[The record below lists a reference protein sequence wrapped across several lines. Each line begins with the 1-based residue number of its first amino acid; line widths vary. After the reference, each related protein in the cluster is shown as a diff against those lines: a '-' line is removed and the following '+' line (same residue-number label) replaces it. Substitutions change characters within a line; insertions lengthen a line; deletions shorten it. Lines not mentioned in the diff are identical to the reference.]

1 VRRLK
6 EILGA
11 ISRMR
16 HSRRI
21 ATDDVKV
28 CSGTKSGFGVPL
40 NLSNKKNIS
49 RIWNNFMSKITFY
62 FVLLIF
68 RFLFKL
74 VKTVDQGEE
83 EDFGLLEGLEN
94 MYLLIPDILKL
105 LLR

>member
-1 VRRLK
+1 
-6 EILGA
+6 
-11 ISRMR
+11 
-16 HSRRI
+16 
-21 ATDDVKV
+21 
-28 CSGTKSGFGVPL
+28 
-40 NLSNKKNIS
+40 
-49 RIWNNFMSKITFY
+49 MSKITFY

-68 RFLFKL
+68 RFLFRL